1 MPLKVVTGAKP
12 TAISALV
19 EDFLASVKAAGRSPK
34 TYNTSYGYPLRSILV
49 PFCER
54 EGITEPDQLTSK
66 VLNRMTNE
74 LRDGGGKNG
83 RPLTETT
90 IHAYLRGINAGLH
103 WARAEGEMTSKG
115 RAQLPKLP
123 KRLVATLDRDEIAA
137 MEDAV
142 STERDKL
149 IIRLLADTG
158 IRVGEL
164 VALRPGDIIERD
176 RNHYVQVHGKGS
188 KDRLVPIPRL
198 YRRLERFA
206 AKGRPKDAADRLFL
220 GLRRDRR
227 TGQYEPLTT
236 SGVLQMLQTAAALA
250 GVEKRVYPHLMRH
263 SFATYQL
270 AKGMNPIQLQNIL
283 GHASLTMI
291 STVYAHLSPGDAYDA
306 LLKTLTDDG

>member
-1 MPLKVVTGAKP
+1 MPLKVVTGTKP

-19 EDFLASVKAAGRSPK
+19 EDFISSCKAAGRSPK
-34 TYNTSYGYPLRSILV
+34 TYNVSYGYPLRSILL

-54 EGITEPDQLTSK
+54 EGITEPDQLTNK
-66 VLNRMTNE
+66 VLDHMTNE
-74 LRDGGGKNG
+74 LRDSGGKRG
-83 RPLTETT
+83 PLTETT
-90 IHAYLRGINAGLH
+90 IHAYLRGINAALH

-115 RAQLPKLP
+115 RAQLPTLP

-158 IRVGEL
+158 IRAGEL
-164 VALRPGDIIERD
+164 VELRPRDIIERD

-188 KDRLVPIPRL
+188 KDRLVPVPRL
-198 YRRLERFA
+198 HRRLERFA
-206 AKGRPKDAADRLFL
+206 VKGRPKDAADRLFF

-227 TGQYEPLTT
+227 TGMYAPLTT

-250 GVEKRVYPHLMRH
+250 GVDKRVYPHLLRH

-270 AKGMNPIQLQNIL
+270 SKGMNPIQLQNIL

-291 STVYAHLSPGDAYDA
+291 STVYAHLSPGDAYAA
-306 LLKTLTDDG
+306 LLQTLTDEG